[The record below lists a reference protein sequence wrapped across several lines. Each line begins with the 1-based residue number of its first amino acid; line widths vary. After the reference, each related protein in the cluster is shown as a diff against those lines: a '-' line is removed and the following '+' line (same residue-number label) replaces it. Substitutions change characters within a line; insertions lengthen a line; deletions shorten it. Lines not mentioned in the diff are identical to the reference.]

1 MGGTLSGG
9 HGQLRMQAS
18 ARSRMRARI
27 WAGSSSMMLRISKLT
42 SQLSGTMLSALPPS
56 MVVLRKNSNPLD
68 LSWWRDYWP
77 AVASSQRDRSASY
90 RPSVAGRPGRADR
103 ALGQTP
109 ASHRSRAFGPASSAG
124 ALQGAGHE
132 TPAHRCRDARK
143 LGLAVAVLRLALL
156 PGDHPSG
163 NRAAV
168 APSRLATILA
178 LQVATGA
185 SADFS
190 RPAATHMAH
199 GQGESAMGRGKHCN
213 RVVAEAWFAG
223 LAAYRAQVH
232 PGVTARSRTR

>member
-1 MGGTLSGG
+1 
-9 HGQLRMQAS
+9 
-18 ARSRMRARI
+18 MRLIGRTPFT
-27 WAGSSSMMLRISKLT
+27 AGYAVKPSKK
-42 SQLSGTMLSALPPS
+42 MA
-56 MVVLRKNSNPLD
+56 VLRKNSNPLD

-109 ASHRSRAFGPASSAG
+109 ASHRSREFGPASSAG
-124 ALQGAGHE
+124 DLQEAGHE
-132 TPAHRCRDARK
+132 IPAHRCRDARK

-156 PGDHPSG
+156 PGDRPSG

-190 RPAATHMAH
+190 RPAATHTAH
-199 GQGESAMGRGKHCN
+199 GQGESAMGRGKNCK
-213 RVVAEAWFAG
+213 RVAAEAWFAG

-232 PGVTARSRTR
+232 AEATARARTQ

>member
-1 MGGTLSGG
+1 MVRTSPR
-9 HGQLRMQAS
+9 HR
-18 ARSRMRARI
+18 RIVERTRARRSHCRRHVI
-27 WAGSSSMMLRISKLT
+27 GDFAWLRRLANVEYPDSRFEIS
-42 SQLSGTMLSALPPS
+42 A
-56 MVVLRKNSNPLD
+56 VLRKNSNPLD

-109 ASHRSRAFGPASSAG
+109 ASHRSREFGPASSAG

-132 TPAHRCRDARK
+132 IPAHRCRDARK

-156 PGDHPSG
+156 PGDRPSG

-199 GQGESAMGRGKHCN
+199 GQGESAMGRGKNCK
-213 RVVAEAWFAG
+213 RVAAEAWFAG

-232 PGVTARSRTR
+232 AEATARSRTR